1 MTLYEINAEIANLVD
16 AETGE
21 LLDYDRFAEL
31 QMERDTK
38 IENMALWVK
47 DLDAEAVAIKRE
59 QKALAKRRQRAE
71 KTAERLRKYLSLML
85 NGERFQTPRCAVSF
99 RKSVGVDIPD
109 EQGFIAWAQTEGYDD
124 FLTYGAP
131 KISKKLV
138 KEYLDRGN
146 EIEGVS
152 LVEKNN
158 IQIK

>member
-71 KTAERLRKYLSLML
+71 KKAEGLRKYLSIML
-85 NGERFQTPRCAVSF
+85 DGERFQTPRCAVSF
-99 RKSVGVDIPD
+99 RKSAAVEIPD
-109 EQGFIAWAQTEGYDD
+109 EQGFISWAQQSGYDG

-138 KEYLDRGN
+138 KEYIERGN